1 MKALQF
7 EATKIALKQDS
18 AGYVLTLRIHPDD
31 LPEELFR
38 DFVGARY
45 GCALVRIGDDEM
57 PVNYVNRVQKAGM
70 LCKDKDFQFWV
81 FDKFGMN
88 DTTEQSAINFLYD
101 TCGIR
106 SRTELSTNL
115 SAQQK
120 FDELVK
126 AYDHS
131 KTDSF

>member
-1 MKALQF
+1 MQF
-7 EATKIALKQDS
+7 EALKVALKQDKT
-18 AGYVLTLRIHPDD
+18 GYVLTLCMHPDD
-31 LPEELFR
+31 IPTDLLR

-126 AYDHS
+126 AYDNS